1 MSITDAEIKRAH
13 LGVTLSFLCLG
24 LSAGNFVARIPDLK
38 SKLALSNSVLG
49 LCLLMMSLGVLVAL
63 GPVGKS
69 AAKYGSSRT
78 LVIAT
83 TALMLVAPVVGL
95 ANSALTLSIVLFFF
109 GMTVASQDVSMN
121 THGVTLEQKSGNRY
135 MSRFHAFWSVGG
147 LFGSIAG
154 GLFAQAK
161 IGVFLHFAVISIV
174 IAGITIYGSPLL
186 LAPAADKHVYSEED
200 KAAKKKR
207 PPLILIMGLLGL
219 AASIGEGSAGD
230 WGGVLARETFGA
242 SAFVSTI
249 PFIAF
254 SFTMVVGRFFGD
266 QLATKFGPNRI
277 LKVGGLIGGTGLAAG
292 LLVGGTGGVI
302 FGWFL
307 FGAAL
312 SAVIPLLFSAA
323 GSMANKRFA
332 GSISPA
338 EAVAMI
344 SGISYFGFI
353 VGPPLMGFLADVI
366 TLRWAMLVPAIL
378 AIVISASSRIF
389 TSE

>member
-1 MSITDAEIKRAH
+1 MTITDAEIKRAH

-38 SKLALSNSVLG
+38 SKLELSNSVLG

>member
-1 MSITDAEIKRAH
+1 MTITEAEIKRAH

-38 SKLALSNSVLG
+38 SKLELSNSVLG
-49 LCLLMMSLGVLVAL
+49 ISLLMMSLGVLVAL
-63 GPVGKS
+63 GPVGKLAGKHGS
-69 AAKYGSSRT
+69 AAT
-78 LVIAT
+78 LTIAT
-83 TALMLVAPVVGL
+83 GALVVVAPFVGL
-95 ANSALTLSIVLFFF
+95 ANSAVTLSVALFFF
-109 GMTVASQDVSMN
+109 GITVASQDVSMN
-121 THGVTLEQKSGNRY
+121 THGVTLEQKSGRRF

-147 LFGSIAG
+147 LFGSIIG
-154 GLFAQAK
+154 GLFAQAE
-161 IGVFLHFAVISIV
+161 IGVFLHFAFVSAVIT
-174 IAGITIYGSPLL
+174 AITLYGSRLL
-186 LAPAADKHVYSEED
+186 LPANADKHVYSEED
-200 KAAKKKR
+200 RAAKKKR

-292 LLVGGTGGVI
+292 LLVGGTRGVI

-353 VGPPLMGFLADVI
+353 VGPPLMGFVADLI
-366 TLRWAMLVPAIL
+366 TLRWAMLIPAVL
-378 AIVISASSRIF
+378 AIIISASSRIF
-389 TSE
+389 THD

>member
-1 MSITDAEIKRAH
+1 VTTTEADIKRAH
-13 LGVTLSFLCLG
+13 LGVTLAFLSLG
-24 LSAGNFVARIPDLK
+24 LSAGNFVSRIPDLK
-38 SKLALSNSVLG
+38 SKLELSNSVLG
-49 LCLLMMSLGVLVAL
+49 VSLLMMSLGVLVAL
-63 GPVGKS
+63 GPVGKLAGKHGS
-69 AAKYGSSRT
+69 AAT
-78 LVIAT
+78 LNIAT
-83 TALMLVAPVVGL
+83 ASLILVAPFVGL
-95 ANSALTLSIVLFFF
+95 ANSAVTLSAALFFF

-121 THGVTLEQKSGNRY
+121 THGVTLEEKSGRRF

-147 LFGSIAG
+147 LVGSIIG
-154 GLFAQAK
+154 GLFAQAE
-161 IGVFLHFAVISIV
+161 IGVFPHFLFVSLI
-174 IAGITIYGSPLL
+174 ITAITLFGSRLL
-186 LAPAADKHVYSEED
+186 LPADADKHVYSEED

-266 QLATKFGPNRI
+266 QLATKFGPNHI
-277 LKVGGLIGGTGLAAG
+277 LKVGGLIGGTGLALG
-292 LLVGGTGGVI
+292 LLIGGTGGVI

-353 VGPPLMGFLADVI
+353 VGPPLMGFLADAI
-366 TLRWAMLVPAIL
+366 TLRWAMLVPAVL
-378 AIVISASSRIF
+378 AIIISASSRIF
-389 TSE
+389 THE

>member
-1 MSITDAEIKRAH
+1 MTSDLAIKRAH

-24 LSAGNFVARIPDLK
+24 FSAGNYVARIPDIKRELD
-38 SKLALSNSVLG
+38 LSNSALG
-49 LCLLMMSLGVLVAL
+49 ICLLMMSVGVLVAL
-63 GPVGKS
+63 GPVGKF
-69 AAKYGSSRT
+69 AAQYGSSRT
-78 LVIAT
+78 LKIAT
-83 TALMLVAPVVGL
+83 AALIIVQPAVGL
-95 ANSALTLSIVLFFF
+95 ATSLVTLSAALFIF

-121 THGVTLEQKSGNRY
+121 THGVTLEQKSGLRY

-147 LFGSIAG
+147 LVGSIFG
-154 GLFAQAK
+154 GLFAQAE
-161 IGVFLHFAVISIV
+161 IRVFIHLIVVSAVIAVVTLI
-174 IAGITIYGSPLL
+174 GSRLL
-186 LAPAADKHVYSEED
+186 LPGDADKHIYTEEQ
-200 KAAKKKR
+200 KEKKKR
-207 PPLILIMGLLGL
+207 PPLILIMGLLGM
-219 AASIGEGSAGD
+219 AASVGEGSSGD

-242 SAFVSTI
+242 SHFVSTI

-277 LKVGGLIGGTGLAAG
+277 LKVGGFIGGIGLATG

-307 FGAAL
+307 YGAAL

-353 VGPPLMGFLADVI
+353 VGPPLMGFVADLI
-366 TLRWAMLVPAIL
+366 TLRWAMLIPAAL
-378 AIVISASSRIF
+378 AIVISVSSRIF

>member
-1 MSITDAEIKRAH
+1 MFSDLSIKRARV
-13 LGVTLSFLCLG
+13 GVTLSFLTLG
-24 LSAGNFVARIPDLK
+24 FSAGNFVSRIPDIK
-38 SKLALSNSVLG
+38 SKLELSNSALG
-49 LCLLMMSLGVLVAL
+49 ICLLMMSVGVLAAL
-63 GPVGKS
+63 GPVGKF
-69 AAKYGSSRT
+69 AAKLGSAQT
-78 LVIAT
+78 LKVAT
-83 TALMLVAPVVGL
+83 AALLLVQPFVGL
-95 ANSALTLSIVLFFF
+95 ANSVVTLSAALFIF

-121 THGVTLEQKSGNRY
+121 THGVTLEQKSGLRY

-147 LFGSIAG
+147 LIGSIFG
-154 GLFAQAK
+154 GLFAQAEVS
-161 IGVFLHFAVISIV
+161 VFIHIIVVSIV
-174 IAGITIYGSPLL
+174 SAIVTVIGSRLL
-186 LAPAADKHVYSEED
+186 LSADADKHIYTEEQ
-200 KAAKKKR
+200 KAKKKR
-207 PPLILIMGLLGL
+207 PPLILIMGLLGM
-219 AASIGEGSAGD
+219 AASVGEGSTGD

-277 LKVGGLIGGTGLAAG
+277 LKVGGFIGGIGLATGLI
-292 LLVGGTGGVI
+292 VGGTGGVS
-302 FGWFL
+302 FGWL
-307 FGAAL
+307 LYGAAL

-353 VGPPLMGFLADVI
+353 VGPPLMGFVADLI
-366 TLRWAMLVPAIL
+366 TLRWAMLIPAVL
-378 AIVISASSRIF
+378 AIIISASSRIF
-389 TSE
+389 TSD

>member
-1 MSITDAEIKRAH
+1 VTTTEVDIKRAH

-24 LSAGNFVARIPDLK
+24 LSAGNFVSRIPDLK
-38 SKLALSNSVLG
+38 SKLELSNSVLG
-49 LCLLMMSLGVLVAL
+49 LSLLMMSLGVLVAL

-69 AAKYGSSRT
+69 AAKNGSSRT

-83 TALMLVAPVVGL
+83 TALILIAPFVGL
-95 ANSALTLSIVLFFF
+95 ANSALTLSIALFFF

-147 LFGSIAG
+147 LFGSIIG
-154 GLFAQAK
+154 GLFAQAE
-161 IGVFLHFAVISIV
+161 IGVFPHFVFISLVIT
-174 IAGITIYGSPLL
+174 AITFYGSRLL
-186 LAPAADKHVYSEED
+186 LPADSDKHVYSEED
-200 KAAKKKR
+200 QASKKKR

-292 LLVGGTGGVI
+292 LIVGGTSGVI

-323 GSMANKRFA
+323 GSMANTRFA

-353 VGPPLMGFLADVI
+353 VGPPLMGFLADAI

-378 AIVISASSRIF
+378 AIIISASSRIF
-389 TSE
+389 THE

>member
-1 MSITDAEIKRAH
+1 MKRAH

-24 LSAGNFVARIPDLK
+24 FSAGNFVSRIPDLK
-38 SKLALSNSVLG
+38 SNLELSNSALG
-49 LCLLMMSLGVLVAL
+49 FCLLMMSAGVLTAL
-63 GPVGKS
+63 GPIGKS
-69 AAKYGSSRT
+69 AAKYGSSQT
-78 LVIAT
+78 LKIAT
-83 TALMLVAPVVGL
+83 TALIIVQPFVGL
-95 ANSALTLSIVLFFF
+95 ANSVGTLSAALFIF
-109 GMTVASQDVSMN
+109 GLTIASQDVSMN
-121 THGVTLEQKSGNRY
+121 THGVTLEQKSGLRY

-147 LFGSIAG
+147 LVGSIFG
-154 GLFAQAK
+154 GLFAQADIRVFFHLIVVSAFIAIVTV
-161 IGVFLHFAVISIV
+161 IGSR
-174 IAGITIYGSPLL
+174 LL
-186 LAPAADKHVYSEED
+186 LPGDADKHIYTAEQKE
-200 KAAKKKR
+200 KKKR
-207 PPLILIMGLLGL
+207 PPLILISGLLGM
-219 AASIGEGSAGD
+219 AASIGEGSSGD

-254 SFTMVVGRFFGD
+254 SLTMVVGRFFGD

-277 LKVGGLIGGTGLAAG
+277 LKVGGFIGGIGLATGL
-292 LLVGGTGGVI
+292 LIGGTGGVI
-302 FGWFL
+302 FGWL
-307 FGAAL
+307 LYGAAL

-332 GSISPA
+332 GSISPS

-353 VGPPLMGFLADVI
+353 VGPPLMGFMADLI
-366 TLRWAMLVPAIL
+366 TLRWAMLIPAAL

>member
-1 MSITDAEIKRAH
+1 MTATIEIKRAH
-13 LGVTLSFLCLG
+13 FGVTLSFLTLG
-24 LSAGNFVARIPDLK
+24 FSAGNYISRIPDFK
-38 SKLALSNSVLG
+38 SNLNLTNTALG
-49 LCLLMMSLGVLVAL
+49 ICLLMMSVGVLAAL
-63 GPVGKS
+63 GPIGKF
-69 AAKYGSSRT
+69 AAKHGSSRA
-78 LVIAT
+78 LRIS
-83 TALMLVAPVVGL
+83 TASLIIVQPIVGL
-95 ANSALTLSIVLFFF
+95 SFSFASLCGTLFLF
-109 GMTVASQDVSMN
+109 GMTAAAQDVSMN
-121 THGVTLEQKSGNRY
+121 THGVTLEQKSGLRY
-135 MSRFHAFWSVGG
+135 MSRFHAYWSVGG
-147 LFGSIAG
+147 LVGSIFG
-154 GLFAQAK
+154 GLFAQAE
-161 IGVFLHFAVISIV
+161 IDIFIHFMIASVLMVVITFFS
-174 IAGITIYGSPLL
+174 SRLL
-186 LAPAADKHVYSEED
+186 LPPESDMHVYSDDHES
-200 KAAKKKR
+200 KKKR

-219 AASIGEGSAGD
+219 AASVGEGSAGD

-242 SAFVSTI
+242 THFVSTI

-277 LKVGGLIGGTGLAAG
+277 LKVGGYIGGIGLASG
-292 LLVGGTGGVI
+292 LLVGGTSGVI

-353 VGPPLMGFLADVI
+353 IGPPMMGFLADLI
-366 TLRWAMLVPAIL
+366 SLRWAMLLPAVL
-378 AIVISASSRIF
+378 AIIISLSSRIF
-389 TSE
+389 THE